1 MGPAHRLLVSHI
13 INLSSCPDFAD
24 QGRNQ
29 GGKVMATV
37 SRGLPEQ
44 PHLDVPKREAREL
57 LTLWHAGQSAALER
71 VRHRLPKFKASNDA
85 VLIAAAK
92 LSEAQRVVA
101 REYGFPTWAE
111 LKQRIAVR
119 GAANELLE
127 AISANDRE
135 RSVTL
140 LRANPE
146 LLHLPLWGANWGP
159 PMSHAANLGR
169 LDLVQAI
176 SELGARDHQH
186 AFDRA
191 VLQGRIECARWL
203 HAHGAKTVPGIIMG
217 ACETLNAE
225 GFRFLLE
232 LGAPLTDAAGDRLA
246 SLALVLG
253 TYARRPGPK
262 HEILGLLEQRGYT
275 LPDTPVM
282 ALHRGDVAR
291 LREHLRRDP
300 GLLTRRFSLA
310 EIYPAECGCGDG
322 GGSGMYWTPI
332 DGGTLLH
339 LAVDFW
345 EREVFAWLLAEGAD
359 VNAGAA
365 VDAEGFGGH
374 TPLFNAVVCGPGKD
388 GGFAAALLE
397 RGAVRDVRVNL
408 RKFLDWC
415 AEPRWHEARN
425 VTAAEWSRGFP
436 EQGWVNAAAVAVVE
450 NEQT

>member
-13 INLSSCPDFAD
+13 INLSSCPDLAD

-44 PHLDVPKREAREL
+44 PHLDIPKREAREL
-57 LTLWHAGQSAALER
+57 LDLWRAGRPDALER
-71 VRHRLPKFKASNDA
+71 VRHRLPKFKESSDA
-85 VLIAAAK
+85 AVIAAAK
-92 LSEAQRVVA
+92 LSDAQLVVA
-101 REYGFPTWAE
+101 REYGFATWAE

-127 AISANDRE
+127 AISGGDRE
-135 RSVTL
+135 RAVSL

-169 LDLVQAI
+169 LELVRAI
-176 SELGARDHQH
+176 AELGARDHQH

-203 HAHGAKTVPGIIMG
+203 HAHGAKAVPGIIMG
-217 ACETLNAE
+217 ACETLNAD

-232 LGAPLTDAAGDRLA
+232 LGAPLTNEDGDRLA
-246 SLALVLG
+246 PLALVLG
-253 TYARRPGPK
+253 TYGRKPEPK
-262 HEILGLLEQRGYT
+262 HEILGLLEEHGCA
-275 LPDTPVM
+275 LPDTRLM

-291 LREHLRRDP
+291 LREHLRRDAA
-300 GLLTRRFSLA
+300 LLTRRFPLA
-310 EIYPAECGCGDG
+310 EIYPAECGCGTSRDA
-322 GGSGMYWTPI
+322 GMHWTPI

-339 LAVDFW
+339 LAVDFR
-345 EREVFAWLLAEGAD
+345 EREVFDWLLAEGAD
-359 VNAGAA
+359 VNARAT

-374 TPLFNAVVCGPGKD
+374 TPLFNAVVCGPGMD
-388 GGFAAALLE
+388 DGFAVALLA
-397 RGAVRDVRVNL
+397 RGARRDVRVNL

-425 VTAAEWSRGFP
+425 VTAVEWARGFP
-436 EQGWVNAAAVAVVE
+436 ERRWVNEAAVAALAE
-450 NEQT
+450 T